1 MRARATPIVIAMQP
15 TRFPNEQT
23 KILYAGFHPEGH
35 RISSGSSLLWSLKP
49 QPSFIL
55 TFDTFCMEIC
65 KTIGDP
71 DEVASVERH
80 LYLLRQRTSA
90 YLADFT
96 HLSVLLKWD
105 SEAESAQFYPGL
117 KDNIKEILA
126 RKPKA

>member
-1 MRARATPIVIAMQP
+1 
-15 TRFPNEQT
+15 
-23 KILYAGFHPEGH
+23 
-35 RISSGSSLLWSLKP
+35 
-49 QPSFIL
+49 
-55 TFDTFCMEIC
+55 MEIC

-80 LYLLRQRTSA
+80 LYLLRQRTSVSA